1 MTDLAGHGG
10 IDQRAET
17 LAVTAGRPAAEPGR
31 PMNEPLI
38 LASNFRSGTAE
49 APVVEY
55 SRDGGTASW
64 QALESAVGALE
75 GANGQGG
82 NGRGGGA
89 VAFGSG
95 MAAAAAILD
104 LVPTGAHVVVP
115 SDSYPGVRSLLREG
129 AAIGRWKVTAVDI
142 TDTAAT
148 KQAAWAADMLWLE
161 SPTNPLIDIADL
173 PELCRFGAGTGALV
187 VVDNTFATP
196 LGQRPLSF
204 GADIVLHSATKFI
217 GGHSDLLLG
226 LAVAGDPA
234 LVARIAQRRRLS
246 GGLPGALE
254 SFLALRGLRTLP
266 VRLARSQDS
275 AGALAERLQEH
286 PAVARVRYPGLPDD
300 PWHQRAAAQMTGFGA
315 MLSFEVR
322 GGGDAAEAVAQ
333 AVRIITHATSLGGV
347 ESTMERRA
355 KYANSEHVPAELL
368 RLSVGVEHVE
378 DLWSD
383 LDGALRSVTG

>member
-1 MTDLAGHGG
+1 MTETTRHTTSHEGLG
-10 IDQRAET
+10 QRAET
-17 LAVTAGRPAAEPGR
+17 LAVTAGRPPAAPGR
-31 PMNEPLI
+31 PMNEPVV
-38 LASNFRSGTAE
+38 LASNFRAGTVE

-55 SRDGGTASW
+55 SRDGGTNSW
-64 QALESAVGALE
+64 AALEVAVAALE
-75 GANGQGG
+75 GVPA
-82 NGRGGGA
+82 GGGA

-95 MAAAAAILD
+95 MAAASAILE
-104 LVPTGAHVVVP
+104 LVPTGAQVVVP
-115 SDSYPGVRSLLREG
+115 TDSYAGVRSLLRDG
-129 AAIGRWKVTAVDI
+129 SAIGRWKVTTVDI

-148 KQAAWAADMLWLE
+148 KEAAWAADVLWLE
-161 SPTNPLIDIADL
+161 SPTNPMIDVADL

-204 GADIVLHSATKFI
+204 GAGIVLHSATKFI

-226 LAVAGDPA
+226 LAVTGDAA
-234 LVARIAQRRRLS
+234 LLQRLVQRRRLS

-266 VRLARSQDS
+266 VRLARSQES
-275 AGALAERLQEH
+275 AGVLAERLRSH
-286 PAVARVRYPGLPDD
+286 PAVSRVRYPGLTDD
-300 PWHQRAAAQMTGFGA
+300 PWHQRAAAQMDGFGA

-322 GGGDAAEAVAQ
+322 GGAEAAEAVARS
-333 AVRIITHATSLGGV
+333 VRIITHVTSLGGV

-355 KYANSEHVPAELL
+355 KYAGSEHIPAGLL

-378 DLWSD
+378 DLWAD
-383 LDGALRSVTG
+383 LDAALRSAPG